1 MKKKPAAAKAK
12 SKARSGKSNWKA
24 WKTQKKEKKEKK
36 KQEAKA
42 EAPVFREI
50 GVQTEGHIVVTTEV
64 TQAGGRAGQVS
75 DPSKEARGHAPRTAA
90 EYMSGAP
97 ENGAAAA
104 NPPCVSRQVL
114 SRPREHRCTASDDP
128 IVHRTS
134 RLWAEC
140 GSVFHR
146 ARSTGQKSECGAC
159 GACWIHEEWSDLC
172 RSVCP

>member
-97 ENGAAAA
+97 ENGTAAA

-114 SRPREHRCTASDDP
+114 QPAPRTPLHR
-128 IVHRTS
+128 IR
-134 RLWAEC
+134 
-140 GSVFHR
+140 
-146 ARSTGQKSECGAC
+146 RSNSPPYQPALGGVRKRIPQSTQHWSE
-159 GACWIHEEWSDLC
+159 
-172 RSVCP
+172 V